1 MSAALRRI
9 TLLSSLKRAWN
20 LPPPCLSSAVSRL
33 HISFS
38 SVSSPPQSNPPPSR
52 IRTRTPL
59 ETQFETWIQNL
70 KPGFTH
76 PDVVAA
82 LRAQSDPDLAYDIFR
97 WTAQQRGYKHNHEA
111 YHSMIKQAIAGKRN
125 KFAETLID
133 EVVAGACEMSVP
145 LFNTIIRFCCGRKFL
160 FNRAFDVYNKMLRS
174 DNGSRP
180 DLETFTLLLSSLLK
194 RFNKLN
200 VCYVYLHAVRS
211 LTKQMKSS
219 GVIPD
224 TYVLNMI
231 IKAYAKC
238 LEVDEALRVFR
249 EMPLY
254 GSEPNAYTY
263 GYLTKGLC
271 EKGRVEQ
278 GLGFYKEMRSKGM
291 VPSGSCYM
299 VLICSLAMER
309 RLDEAVEV
317 VFDMLA
323 NSLSPDMLTYNTVL
337 AELCREGRGNE
348 ALELLEEWKKR
359 DPVMGERNYRTLMD
373 ESKPHECD
381 LQAHEWDKMKVH
393 YQIVNIIVKASTI
406 CAPRAQG
413 SNHVAKEMPQVG
425 GMNDDDDMD
434 LGEDASFLKVGE
446 EKGIQQ
452 GLKKKLVK
460 EGEGFETPDKFKAM
474 KLKVNI

>member
-1 MSAALRRI
+1 
-9 TLLSSLKRAWN
+9 
-20 LPPPCLSSAVSRL
+20 
-33 HISFS
+33 
-38 SVSSPPQSNPPPSR
+38 
-52 IRTRTPL
+52 
-59 ETQFETWIQNL
+59 
-70 KPGFTH
+70 
-76 PDVVAA
+76 
-82 LRAQSDPDLAYDIFR
+82 
-97 WTAQQRGYKHNHEA
+97 
-111 YHSMIKQAIAGKRN
+111 MIKQSIAGKRN

-145 LFNTIIRFCCGRKFL
+145 LYNTIIRFCCGRKFL

-174 DNGSRP
+174 DNDSRP
-180 DLETFTLLLSSLLK
+180 DLETYTLLLSALLK

-238 LEVDEALRVFR
+238 LEVDEAIRVFR
-249 EMPLY
+249 EMALY

-271 EKGRVEQ
+271 EKGRVGQ
-278 GLGFYKEMRSKGM
+278 GLGFYKEMRGKGM

-337 AELCREGRGNE
+337 GELCRGGRGDE

-373 ESKPHECD
+373 E
-381 LQAHEWDKMKVH
+381 V
-393 YQIVNIIVKASTI
+393 Y
-406 CAPRAQG
+406 
-413 SNHVAKEMPQVG
+413 
-425 GMNDDDDMD
+425 
-434 LGEDASFLKVGE
+434 FLN
-446 EKGIQQ
+446 KG
-452 GLKKKLVK
+452 
-460 EGEGFETPDKFKAM
+460 
-474 KLKVNI
+474 

>member
-9 TLLSSLKRAWN
+9 ILLSSVKRAWN

-33 HISFS
+33 PISFS

-145 LFNTIIRFCCGRKFL
+145 LYNTIIRFCCGRKFL

-254 GSEPNAYTY
+254 GSEPNAYTQGSRFNIPTYTY

-373 ESKPHECD
+373 E
-381 LQAHEWDKMKVH
+381 V
-393 YQIVNIIVKASTI
+393 YF
-406 CAPRAQG
+406 
-413 SNHVAKEMPQVG
+413 
-425 GMNDDDDMD
+425 MN
-434 LGEDASFLKVGE
+434 
-446 EKGIQQ
+446 KG
-452 GLKKKLVK
+452 
-460 EGEGFETPDKFKAM
+460 
-474 KLKVNI
+474 

>member
-1 MSAALRRI
+1 MSSALRRI
-9 TLLSSLKRAWN
+9 ILLSSVNRATN
-20 LPPPCLSSAVSRL
+20 STPPRLSSAASRL
-33 HISFS
+33 SIISFS
-38 SVSSPPQSNPPPSR
+38 SVSSNPPPPSR

-76 PDVVAA
+76 SDVAAA

-97 WTAQQRGYKHNHEA
+97 WTSQQRGYKHNHEA
-111 YHSMIKQAIAGKRN
+111 YHTMIKQAIAGKRN

-145 LFNTIIRFCCGRKFL
+145 LYNTIIRFCCGRKFL

-174 DNGSRP
+174 DDSRP
-180 DLETFTLLLSSLLK
+180 DLETYTLLLSSLLK

-238 LEVDEALRVFR
+238 LEVDEAIRVFR
-249 EMPLY
+249 EMALY

-271 EKGRVEQ
+271 EKGRVGQ
-278 GLGFYKEMRSKGM
+278 GLGFYKEMRGKGM
-291 VPSGSCYM
+291 VPSGSCHM

-309 RLDEAVEV
+309 RLEEAVEV

-337 AELCREGRGNE
+337 GELCRGGRGDE
-348 ALELLEEWKKR
+348 ALELLEEWKKK
-359 DPVMGERNYRTLMD
+359 DPVMGERNYRTLVD
-373 ESKPHECD
+373 E
-381 LQAHEWDKMKVH
+381 V
-393 YQIVNIIVKASTI
+393 Y
-406 CAPRAQG
+406 
-413 SNHVAKEMPQVG
+413 
-425 GMNDDDDMD
+425 
-434 LGEDASFLKVGE
+434 FLN
-446 EKGIQQ
+446 KG
-452 GLKKKLVK
+452 
-460 EGEGFETPDKFKAM
+460 
-474 KLKVNI
+474 